1 MGSVPHPDSRVERHN
16 ALQLQENVFADMRL
30 LQHDNED
37 EADDTKME
45 PLSTNNQNTWCSC
58 ICRRVRTYEFIREC
72 RSAIKSGRRSINGL
86 ALALLSDGQ
95 FAFLCWKAKGER
107 WANPAATASGDC
119 LHSSST

>member
-45 PLSTNNQNTWCSC
+45 PLSTDNQNWRHTWHWTRYIQQQIGNLVYQPSK
-58 ICRRVRTYEFIREC
+58 RPQLE
-72 RSAIKSGRRSINGL
+72 
-86 ALALLSDGQ
+86 
-95 FAFLCWKAKGER
+95 
-107 WANPAATASGDC
+107 P
-119 LHSSST
+119 LH